1 MIFSER
7 VGHKKKIFQTKIP
20 KIPRSTKVI
29 TMTLSY
35 EVILVFYENIPQ
47 IQQQQLGPLLDLT
60 VIAAGKIEKDGFTE
74 IVQRRCDE

>member
-1 MIFSER
+1 
-7 VGHKKKIFQTKIP
+7 
-20 KIPRSTKVI
+20 
-29 TMTLSY
+29 MTLSY

-47 IQQQQLGPLLDLT
+47 IQQQLGPLLDLT

>member
-1 MIFSER
+1 
-7 VGHKKKIFQTKIP
+7 
-20 KIPRSTKVI
+20 
-29 TMTLSY
+29 MTLSY
-35 EVILVFYENIPQ
+35 EVILVLYENIPQ